1 MPKPLLEIWESLK
14 RQAERADADA
24 LERIAR
30 SYAMTYTR
38 VESQQQALIDQI
50 ELLQKQGAMTAQA
63 VKRSRAYQNLIST
76 INDELTDYSAYLR
89 TEITTEATE
98 SAKRGFSAG
107 NVLMI
112 GALALALGVEAKN
125 VPKSAVKGDMT
136 LDFLAKYLDPD
147 GALFARLNGL
157 SAYHGAQIANGI
169 LEKVALGQNP
179 LTIGKWIADAYGVGM
194 TDAMRIM
201 RTTQL
206 YSYRQSNSELQRA
219 NSDVLQGSVWCAELD
234 GLTCMSCVALH
245 GQVFEAGAIAD
256 DHHNG
261 RCAMLPWV
269 KGEPNPIDQSGVDWF
284 NQQSEATQR
293 SMMGNSKYEA
303 WQEGKFNFDQLT
315 NTYQDEVFGNMRGE
329 TPLHKLL
336 GDD

>member
-1 MPKPLLEIWESLK
+1 VPKPLLEIWESLK

-38 VESQQQALIDQI
+38 VESQQQALVDQI
-50 ELLQKQGAMTAQA
+50 ELLQKQGAMTAQN

-179 LTIGKWIADAYGVGM
+179 LTIGKWITDAYGVGM
-194 TDAMRIM
+194 TDAMRMM
-201 RTTQL
+201 RTVQL

-234 GLTCMSCVALH
+234 DLTCMSCVALH

-269 KGEPNPIDQSGVDWF
+269 KGEPNPIEQSGIDWF
-284 NQQSEATQR
+284 NGQSEATQR
-293 SMMGNSKYEA
+293 SMMGNSKYDA
-303 WQEGKFNFDQLT
+303 WQEGKFNLDQLSS
-315 NTYQDEVFGNMRGE
+315 TYQDEVFGTMRGE

>member
-30 SYAMTYTR
+30 SYAITYTR
-38 VESQQQALIDQI
+38 VESQQQALVDQI
-50 ELLQKQGAMTAQA
+50 ELLQKQGTLTAQA
-63 VKRSRAYQNLIST
+63 VKRSRAYQNLINT
-76 INDELTDYSAYLR
+76 IDNELTDYSVYLR

-107 NVLMI
+107 KVLMI

-179 LTIGKWIADAYGVGM
+179 MTIGKWITDSYGIGL
-194 TDAMRIM
+194 TDSMRMM
-201 RTTQL
+201 RTVQL

-219 NSDVLQGSVWCAELD
+219 NSDVLHGSVWCAELD

-303 WQEGKFNFDQLT
+303 WQEGKFNLDQLT
-315 NTYQDEVFGNMRGE
+315 SNYQDEVFGNMRGE